1 MTTTTTTISAKSFD
15 KALKSAMTSSA
26 TMQAKWQSL
35 TIFALNEYKTNQSNP
50 VYINKIYAGLAP
62 GHRRQWA
69 SYIHSMS
76 NAVLNVKE
84 SKFARKK
91 GESDSYVSEE
101 VTKISWYQV
110 EYIDAKGNVAGT
122 KKAAAVPTVDSIVKY
137 VSTKTSAGKLS
148 PAEVL
153 AALVKS
159 SGLSLDD
166 IKAAM

>member
-15 KALKSAMTSSA
+15 KALKSALTSSA
-26 TMQAKWQSL
+26 TMQGKWQAL
-35 TIFALNEYKTNQSNP
+35 TVFALSEFKTNQSNP
-50 VYINKIYAGLAP
+50 VYLNKIFDALAP
-62 GHRRQWA
+62 GHRRQWTA
-69 SYIHSMS
+69 YIQSMS

-91 GESDSYVSEE
+91 GETEAFVSDE

-110 EYIDAKGNVAGT
+110 EYLDSKGNTKGSRKVAAPSIDG
-122 KKAAAVPTVDSIVKY
+122 IVKY
-137 VSTKTSAGKLS
+137 VNAKTVAGKLS

-166 IKAAM
+166 IKAVM